1 MQNTRLSGLAGSLS
15 NQTEQLFRNPWRRLA
30 LQAIGLLFGIYLG
43 IAIASIAGQT
53 GALDVVVA
61 LIVVLLS
68 EAISSTIHGG
78 RWNLKQSVIGL
89 SLNMLKLGVTYGLF
103 VVAFFLGS

>member
-1 MQNTRLSGLAGSLS
+1 MQNTRLNSLAGNLS

-30 LQAIGLLFGIYLG
+30 LQIVALLFGIYLG

-53 GALDVVVA
+53 GSLDVVVA

-68 EAISSTIHGG
+68 EAISSTLYSR
-78 RWNLKQSVIGL
+78 RWNFKQSVIGF

-103 VVAFFLGS
+103 IVAFFLGS

>member
-1 MQNTRLSGLAGSLS
+1 MQNTRLNRLAGSLS
-15 NQTEQLFRNPWRRLA
+15 DQAEQLFRNPWRRLA
-30 LQAIGLLFGIYLG
+30 LLVIALLFGIYLG

-53 GALDVVVA
+53 GSLDVVVA

-68 EAISSTIHGG
+68 EAISSTIYSG
-78 RWNLKQSVIGL
+78 RWNFKQLVIGS

-103 VVAFFLGS
+103 IVAFFLGS